1 MDIGVLTTTVA
12 AAGLSGL
19 VGTVIGVKVTLG
31 TMQARIANAE
41 QNLQRVEVSLKEGLD
56 LFRLEA
62 TELRK
67 AVNRLTEVVSKHGA
81 LMDGMAD
88 IYERL
93 RSVETDVAVLKIEHK
108 R

>member
-31 TMQARIANAE
+31 TMQARIANTE
-41 QNLQRVEVSLKEGLD
+41 QNLQRVEVSMKEGLD

-81 LMDGMAD
+81 LVDGMVD

-93 RSVETDVAVLKIEHK
+93 RNVETDVAVLKSGHK
-108 R
+108 Q